1 MVIYYKTERAES
13 GEFLQ
18 EVLIRHGGTSE
29 ILFTKNG
36 KPYLE
41 EGEAEF
47 SLTHTDGL
55 MAVAVGTQKVGL
67 DAEKRRPRKT
77 DALLSRLTSAEKE
90 EDFFELWTAKEA
102 YVKYL
107 GDTLARLLPA
117 LVYEKGVLFY
127 KDAPQKVFLK
137 HIAIG
142 DHILCLC
149 AEREEE
155 VSLVNI

>member
-1 MVIYYKTERAES
+1 MVIYYTTERAES
-13 GEFLQ
+13 GEFLKK
-18 EVLIRHGGTSE
+18 VLIRHGGTSE

-41 EGEAEF
+41 GGEAEF

-67 DAEKRRPRKT
+67 
-77 DALLSRLTSAEKE
+77 EKE
-90 EDFFELWTAKEA
+90 EDFFELWTAKES

-107 GDTLARLLPA
+107 GDTLARLFPA